1 MELLLNFP
9 SHSLI
14 FSNSILLKGLIS
26 TTKRR
31 DVRNKGA
38 DRGPILKI
46 QSVLEGFLKII
57 YD

>member
-1 MELLLNFP
+1 MKLLLNFP
-9 SHSLI
+9 THSLI
-14 FSNSILLKGLIS
+14 LSSSMLLKGLIS

-31 DVRNKGA
+31 DVCNKGG